1 MCGGTRSVTLC
12 SRTPFPVTEMHRTRR
27 PAIALL
33 ATCAAAAGFLPAAP
47 AEAFEVSAQAEIRP
61 PKRFPVAMPGGFK
74 RGARIPRGHV
84 LLRRSVAIT
93 REDGRRNIVF
103 RCPGGRR
110 VRTVATND
118 PSPVGIGVDED
129 MRNYTRRSR
138 LRLFVYA
145 ARTLVDPGETA
156 RGRVYVLC
164 RPR

>member
-1 MCGGTRSVTLC
+1 MCGGTRCVTFC
-12 SRTPFPVTEMHRTRR
+12 PRTPFSLPEMHRTR

-33 ATCAAAAGFLPAAP
+33 ATCAALAALPAGA
-47 AEAFEVSAQAEIRP
+47 AEAFEVSPQAEIRP

-74 RGARIPRGHV
+74 RGARISRGHV

-93 REDGRRNIVF
+93 RSEGRRNITF
-103 RCPGGRR
+103 TCPGGRR
-110 VRTVATND
+110 VRTIATND
-118 PSPVGIGVDED
+118 PSPVGIGIDDD